1 MTHFRK
7 LPFGKQVGRKIYF
20 HSFVTRSMPDDIQY
34 DVMRAAKLRENY
46 IQRVRPK
53 LRREWRRAQ
62 AIGYVVSVTPKE
74 RVAFLYYP
82 GFWTHGHPVLV
93 ESTTVNLVT
102 ERICVRQYAFN
113 LPVLHRKEMMI
124 PKWHEFYKRFAR
136 LTKAEEKAGLL
147 DRCYLVGRNDA
158 WQKRLLSRGYT
169 VRGHQLLK
177 ISPDRHELRR

>member
-1 MTHFRK
+1 MTRFRK

-20 HSFVTRSMPDDIQY
+20 HSSATLGMPPDILR
-34 DVMRAAKLRENY
+34 DVSAASKLY
-46 IQRVRPK
+46 KAYLKRVQPK
-53 LRREWRRAQ
+53 IWDTQ
-62 AIGYVVSVTPKE
+62 DIGYVLSVIPKE

-82 GFWTHGHPVLV
+82 GFWSHGHPVLV
-93 ESTTVNLVT
+93 ESFTVNLVT
-102 ERICVRQYAFN
+102 KKVCRREYIRNF
-113 LPVLHRKEMMI
+113 PVLHRKELML
-124 PKWHEFYKRFAR
+124 PGWHYFHKRFAR

-147 DRCYLVGRNDA
+147 KACALVGRNDQ